1 MAMVEEEK
9 EEEIEEEEDEEE
21 EIERTWGEHGPSVL
35 QPSSAVPARARH
47 RLACGWKS
55 SLVGWRR
62 RHQSL
67 EAKAQRI
74 TAAFLGTRSP
84 CWHPEQ
90 HRVRRGSVSLGVML
104 LRPSLIQGWSD

>member
-55 SLVGWRR
+55 SLVGRSGGLWEDEDG
-62 RHQSL
+62 QEESA
-67 EAKAQRI
+67 EKASSR
-74 TAAFLGTRSP
+74 
-84 CWHPEQ
+84 
-90 HRVRRGSVSLGVML
+90 
-104 LRPSLIQGWSD
+104 